1 MREIRQKPESREPRF
16 LRRMEEIPKAVMRE
30 MAAEFKEKAV
40 EEIKSAPFD
49 SRQEGD
55 SNTPADSAGEQLLSA
70 AEDTAK
76 KGEGLA
82 LHGGKNCR
90 GLFGKR
96 LCTASNSGREL
107 SGEMTGRLRSSGRIY
122 PFWRASP
129 ELSGR
134 ISRL

>member
-1 MREIRQKPESREPRF
+1 MREIRQKLESREPRF

-55 SNTPADSAGEQLLSA
+55 SNTPADSAGEQLLSV

-76 KGEGLA
+76 RGRDLLYTVEKTAGGCSGKGCVPRQTADGSYP
-82 LHGGKNCR
+82 GK
-90 GLFGKR
+90 
-96 LCTASNSGREL
+96 
-107 SGEMTGRLRSSGRIY
+107 
-122 PFWRASP
+122 
-129 ELSGR
+129 
-134 ISRL
+134 